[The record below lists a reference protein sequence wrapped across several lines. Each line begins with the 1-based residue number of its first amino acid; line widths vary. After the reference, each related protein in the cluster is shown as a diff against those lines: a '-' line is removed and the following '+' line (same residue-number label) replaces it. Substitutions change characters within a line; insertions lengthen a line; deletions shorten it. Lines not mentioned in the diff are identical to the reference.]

1 MFRRIAIVNRGEA
14 AMRLIHAVRDLNAEQ
29 PADERIETVAL
40 YTEGERKAWEVLS
53 ANKEKLMAVAE
64 ALIEYETISGDEVMT
79 VMRGEKIVRTVDDE
93 ETKGPAGPAV
103 PAAGKSRP
111 PRPEPGRG
119 GLEPYPQT

>member
-1 MFRRIAIVNRGEA
+1 M
-14 AMRLIHAVRDLNAEQ
+14 
-29 PADERIETVAL
+29 
-40 YTEGERKAWEVLS
+40 
-53 ANKEKLMAVAE
+53 
-64 ALIEYETISGDEVMT
+64 EYETISGEEVQGADA
-79 VMRGEKIVRTVDDE
+79 RREDRARRDDE